1 MKQVIRTLAS
11 LGDELVLAPERWLAA
26 AGNAEGVPLGDL
38 VTERRDRV
46 LPTTEIVVDVTHA
59 RDGYLDLAAARR
71 ASSEAGARSAKKRG
85 EANDVIVSRLRP
97 YLRQV
102 ALVPSDAPPLAL
114 STEFYVL
121 APREDGED
129 LAWLVPYLL
138 SAATQSVLAAAQ
150 EGGHHPRVPQA
161 SLFALKVPEALVA
174 NRAALAKRARAALD
188 DLYGAMDRWT
198 ALLHT
203 QQLPR

>member
-1 MKQVIRTLAS
+1 MKHVVRTLGA

-26 AGNAEGVPLGDL
+26 AGNREGIPLGSL

-71 ASSEAGARSAKKRG
+71 ASADGGPRSAKKRG
-85 EANDVIVSRLRP
+85 MADDVLVSRLRP

-102 ALVPSDAPPLAL
+102 ALVPADAPTLAL

-121 APREDGED
+121 APLDGED
-129 LAWLVPYLL
+129 IAWLVPYLL
-138 SAATQSVLAAAQ
+138 SPATQAILAAAQ
-150 EGGHHPRVPQA
+150 EGGHHPRVPRA
-161 SLFALKVPEALVA
+161 SLFALRVPEEIVA
-174 NRAALAKRARAALD
+174 RRAALARTARAALG

-198 ALLHT
+198 ALLEE
-203 QQLPR
+203 R